1 MVCLIQ
7 TALEAYVSGAKAV
20 FIELHKLNREQKELL
35 KLFKVIINI
44 DFNNNK
50 YDQKISK
57 EQEIQKVYR
66 CVNIEKNRNIIKKLI
81 NSYDLL

>member
-1 MVCLIQ
+1 MVL
-7 TALEAYVSGAKAV
+7 T
-20 FIELHKLNREQKELL
+20 EQKELL
-35 KLFKVIINI
+35 KLFKVIII
-44 DFNNNK
+44 IKFNNNK
-50 YDQKISK
+50 YNQKISK